1 MWDDRFLF
9 VTAALITIAIILEP
23 QMARLQR
30 TLRFGRQNVK
40 VGSIIVT
47 AIALLLFFVVGS
59 QIRYHWHESFLPN
72 VTSLITLLL
81 GAVFGAFTAHFVSS
95 LFGARF
101 GRRDPIIG
109 ACVLLLLSV
118 AYSLPLYSRAISDM
132 LSGIGL
138 SSVKTPFLE
147 LTVRERGS
155 KPVTAAASGASFNSG
170 QVPRTSDPAPGLKW
184 LSVDT
189 TFDAETRSD
198 STLPSDENYIG
209 YFDSEIFR
217 SKEHE
222 EDVEQIK
229 KFLIPA
235 KVLSQCLQEYV
246 KVLPDSGLL
255 LVDVKPVIESMF
267 MLHTRARRDSD
278 LAPPP
283 KEVRYSSYDES
294 LFWREVN
301 NVLIKVNEKFDEN
314 RHPEVNWPAKLGQC
328 KAQELKDLTPFKVD
342 HRQPYGALVLAD
354 LIHAHGSPDEAIEVL
369 AEWLNLSNAYRK
381 AYPTDNISKWWQL
394 RVMSRISILMAEVAG
409 QNNLAYRDFFETYKK
424 ELESYFEK
432 RNVTL
437 DRIKAKCKDWSVGSS
452 QNLTFAAASVGSDGF
467 GPGSKGD
474 AVVEQKSFY
483 LLLEAEDESLRT
495 EVNFIGEE
503 GKIERL
509 ENLYRRAAFLG
520 SISGECLPEKF
531 SERQRKGII
540 ADHQVTV
547 GLVGL
552 TVADRMATIAL
563 SRGDRDRSTD
573 IAKNGEKA
581 LRAGFAT
588 LSSLVEEDRKNIQE
602 SSDWRERVFLQSDW
616 EKSASE
622 AGRAFL
628 RLRTRSD

>member
-23 QMARLQR
+23 RMARLQR
-30 TLRFGRQNVK
+30 TVRFGRQNVK
-40 VGSIIVT
+40 VGSIIVV
-47 AIALLLFFVVGS
+47 AIALLLLLVIGS
-59 QIRYHWHESFLPN
+59 QVWYHWHETFLPN

-109 ACVLLLLSV
+109 ASVLLLLSI

-155 KPVTAAASGASFNSG
+155 KPVTLAASGASFNSG

-189 TFDAETRSD
+189 TFDADSRSD

-209 YFDSEIFR
+209 YFDGELFR
-217 SKEHE
+217 SREHE
-222 EDVEQIK
+222 ADLEQIK
-229 KFLIPA
+229 RFLIPA
-235 KVLSQCLQEYV
+235 KILSQCLQEYV

-278 LAPPP
+278 LNPPP

-301 NVLIKVNEKFDEN
+301 NVLSKVNEKFDEN
-314 RHPEVNWPAKLGQC
+314 RHPEVNWPAKLDQC
-328 KAQELKDLTPFKVD
+328 KAQESKDLTPFKVD

-381 AYPTDNISKWWQL
+381 AYPTDKISKWWQL
-394 RVMSRISILMAEVAG
+394 RVMSRISILMGEVAG
-409 QNNLAYRDFFETYKK
+409 QNNLAYRDFFDAYKK

-432 RNVTL
+432 RNITL
-437 DRIKAKCKDWSVGSS
+437 DRIKAKCKDWSLANSR
-452 QNLTFAAASVGSDGF
+452 NLTVAAAGSDGYA
-467 GPGSKGD
+467 PGSKQGD
-474 AVVEQKSFY
+474 VVVEQKAFY
-483 LLLEAEDESLRT
+483 LLLEAEDEALRT
-495 EVNFIGEE
+495 EVNFIGDE
-503 GKIERL
+503 GKMERL

-520 SISGECLPEKF
+520 SVGGECLPEKF
-531 SERQRKGII
+531 SERQREGMI

-563 SRGDRDRSTD
+563 SRGDRDRSAD

-588 LSSLVEEDRKNIQE
+588 LSSFVEEDRKNIQE
-602 SSDWRERVFLQSDW
+602 SPDWHDRVFLQSDW
-616 EKSASE
+616 EKSASV